1 MQRNATQRNA
11 TQCNAMQRNAT
22 QRNTTQHNTAH
33 TCLIPFW
40 TWIYF
45 VLYCLKK
52 GKTHVGK
59 LETYVWDKE
68 SCIGASTCCAKD
80 PINYNDLAKR
90 FNLQNKNGKLQ
101 YLWKVLGSEE
111 GGVTKSTDWNSC
123 RSQPCKKWDQ
133 SHLIISMDPIVPH
146 NWFILKVFFCK
157 NNHIYTLITH

>member
-1 MQRNATQRNA
+1 MYTYIYTRMHTD
-11 TQCNAMQRNAT
+11 THTMQCNAMQRNT
-22 QRNTTQHNTAH
+22 MQHNTTQHNTH

-45 VLYCLKK
+45 VLYCLKE

-90 FNLQNKNGKLQ
+90 FNLRNKNGKLQ

-133 SHLIISMDPIVPH
+133 SHLIILMDPIVPH
-146 NWFILKVFFCK
+146 NYDSF
-157 NNHIYTLITH
+157 